1 MTDKRAPAT
10 IEELKDII
18 ALAIEAADC
27 AFIIARDGS
36 LDFSDIGAVWSVV
49 EKIGP
54 AIIGIGE
61 VPKELADMSVA
72 ECDELIA
79 FVLKD
84 LDMPGASGKE
94 IVEKCLKA
102 FKACYEV
109 YLAVGAR

>member
-1 MTDKRAPAT
+1 MTDKKAPAT
-10 IEELKDII
+10 VDELKDII
-18 ALAIEAADC
+18 SLAIDTADC
-27 AFIIARDGS
+27 AFIIAKDGS
-36 LDFSDIGAVWSVV
+36 LDFTDIGAVWSVV

-61 VPKELADMSVA
+61 VPKELADLSPE

-79 FVLKD
+79 FALQD
-84 LDMPGASGKE
+84 LDLPGASGKD
-94 IVEKCLKA
+94 IVEKCLRA